1 MVAIHLIHVLNG
13 GLQTPRGRHPVQAT
27 YTQWPFQV
35 RKLNWRYPAIDKS
48 YVPRISMVLYG
59 SVLLF
64 CPEIP
69 MK

>member
-13 GLQTPRGRHPVQAT
+13 GYKPLGGAT
-27 YTQWPFQV
+27 LYRLRIW
-35 RKLNWRYPAIDKS
+35 YPAIDKS

-59 SVLLF
+59 SVPLF